1 MAANNTDKPTFFD
14 TMLNSGSQVLNEGV
28 TINVAFDYVSTAYLA
43 LALFVGIL
51 FAMVAANFIT
61 KQIGYHV

>member
-1 MAANNTDKPTFFD
+1 MAANNTDKPTLFD
-14 TMLNSGSQVLNEGV
+14 TMLSSGNQVLSEGV

-51 FAMVAANFIT
+51 FAMVAANIIT
-61 KQIGYHV
+61 KQIT